1 MRTQQRDDGRTTGRG
16 ATTNVTRALGG
27 LALAALLLAGCSAGG
42 DDATSTAD
50 RAEAG
55 SGQDA
60 GGTALGG
67 TEGGGGA
74 ASDAGGLNGDA
85 GAAGDAGAGAAAG
98 AGQEAGDAG
107 AGTTAGDVA
116 SGAGA
121 GMTTADTGGRQVIT
135 TGEAGLVSDDPR
147 AAADDVVAAVEAADG
162 RVDARSET
170 AARADEGTT
179 ATADLTVRVPA
190 GAMTGLL
197 RTLEE
202 IGDVD
207 HVDLSSED
215 VTSAAQDLD
224 ARIHAMTLS
233 VARMEDLLSR
243 AATRQEVL
251 EAEGTLTERQASL
264 ESLRSERARLAERVA
279 LSTLRVSIWAPAET
293 VPEEPVPVQDASPS
307 GFLGGLAAGWS
318 ALTTVLG
325 GVVTVLGVLLPW
337 LALGGV
343 LVAAVLGVRRLLGRR
358 AVAAGGAGGTG
369 SPGGPGGPGGSGGS
383 GGPDAAGPGGPGG
396 AYAAPTPSAPA
407 SGEPASGETGPGD
420 RAPVGAGSPR

>member
-74 ASDAGGLNGDA
+74 ASDAG
-85 GAAGDAGAGAAAG
+85 AAGDAGAGAAAG

-107 AGTTAGDVA
+107 TGTTAGDVA

-121 GMTTADTGGRQVIT
+121 EITTADTGGRQVIT

-197 RTLEE
+197 RALEE

-293 VPEEPVPVQDASPS
+293 VPEEPVPVEDASPS

-358 AVAAGGAGGTG
+358 AVAAGGTGGTG
-369 SPGGPGGPGGSGGS
+369 RPGAPGGPGGSGGS

-396 AYAAPTPSAPA
+396 AYAAPTPSEPA

>member
-74 ASDAGGLNGDA
+74 ASDAGGANGDA

-121 GMTTADTGGRQVIT
+121 GITTADTGGRQVIT

-264 ESLRSERARLAERVA
+264 ESLRSERARLSERVA
-279 LSTLRVSIWAPAET
+279 LSTLRVSIWAPAGT
-293 VPEEPVPVQDASPS
+293 VPEEPVPVEDASPS

-358 AVAAGGAGGTG
+358 AAPAEGAGGTG
-369 SPGGPGGPGGSGGS
+369 RPGAPGGPGRPGGS

-396 AYAAPTPSAPA
+396 PYAAPTPSEPA
-407 SGEPASGETGPGD
+407 SGEPGPGD